1 MGRGMKAGKAP
12 KKNNG
17 GGSGR
22 KAQMQQLQ
30 QLQAMQKQMELMQS
44 ELDEKEVTASA
55 GGGMVNVTVSGKKE
69 LKSIDINKD
78 VIDPDDPETLQDLIM
93 AAVNEAMRQVDEMQE
108 SSYSQLTGGLN
119 IPGL

>member
-12 KKNNG
+12 KKNG

-44 ELDEKEVTASA
+44 ELEEKEVSASA
-55 GGGMVNVTVSGKKE
+55 GGGMVSVTVTGKKE

-78 VIDPDDPETLQDLIM
+78 VIDPDDPETLEDLIM

-108 SSYSQLTGGLN
+108 SSYSQITGGLN